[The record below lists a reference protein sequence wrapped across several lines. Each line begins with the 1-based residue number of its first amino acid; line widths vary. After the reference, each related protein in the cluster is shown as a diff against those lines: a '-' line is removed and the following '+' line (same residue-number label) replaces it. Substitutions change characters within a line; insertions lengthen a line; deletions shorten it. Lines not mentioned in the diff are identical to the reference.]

1 MIPSWRL
8 RKILLLLFMIL
19 LSLAAPSSFSA
30 QTLNSRFGK
39 NKVHYKAFQWA
50 TRETPH
56 FVIYF
61 YKGEERLAE
70 NTVNMA
76 ERAYAYLSETLH
88 HEFEQKIP
96 LIIYA
101 SSDDFQQTEVIS
113 GMLDEGIGGVTESLK
128 GRIVIPFL
136 GSYRSLNHVLVHE
149 LTHAFQFDILSG
161 GRSGLGMFSAGL
173 YVPLWFI
180 EGMAEYVSEYDNPL
194 TTMWLRDGVA
204 QDSLPEPDQVER
216 MQDIRVYRFGQS
228 LWKYLVNTHGKEMLP
243 ELLHAL
249 AEDQPWEETIQDA
262 AGTTWKEIYA
272 GWRKEIMTTCAA
284 APNSGQRPLEEQAK
298 ALVRHQKKKFA
309 LNILP
314 AMSPDGKYVAFVSDR
329 DFYRTIYLASAETG
343 KILRKLVEGE
353 RAGTFETLRYL
364 NTSLTWSPDSTHIAF
379 NAKAGGENAIYLQDI
394 QTRNITKKLTPT
406 VSSISFLAW
415 SPTHNLIAFTGTKD
429 GQEDLF
435 LIDINTEEMTQL
447 TNDLYSNRHPSW
459 SPNGALIAYSTDA
472 GRFSDLSALQ
482 FGTSDLAIY
491 DIKRR
496 ESYLLTDTPAN
507 EFTPVWSPDG
517 TALAF
522 ISDESGLCNLYVMPL
537 QVHPAARGHLRAE
550 TIRRITH
557 ANTGVVGVTE
567 DNPALTWA
575 RAADRLIFSGFSRK
589 GWDLF
594 ALDGLMQ
601 TYRDYQDEIGF
612 DDDTPTAIS
621 STPSKEAVAK
631 KDWIS
636 PLFHPDAAI
645 ETKRYSARLRPEFL
659 LFGGAASSDSLYFIG
674 YLAFGDML
682 SNQRLNI
689 AVNLT
694 EVLDES
700 DVILAYIN
708 RAHRLNYA
716 IRGVQFVADNGSFS
730 MGNDEFDISVER
742 GISADFSWPFNKFA
756 RVEFGLEGWM
766 TEGHRIVNDE
776 EQPEEEFFYAIPSL
790 AYVRDTS
797 LYTYLG
803 PLDGNRSRL
812 SIRPAIGEL
821 SFVTFMADTRQ
832 YLHLTRRSA
841 LAFRLVALSS
851 VGENAR
857 VFEVGGPLTFRGQG
871 LEDDLDDDEKNL
883 TGTNILLGNME
894 YRFPLLPVDLLRGAL
909 FADMGVGWEDDA
921 VSFDD
926 VRTAYGAGVRFPL
939 NGPFGL
945 LSLRVDV
952 SQETDFSRVG
962 PAKVLF
968 SIANDF

>member
-1 MIPSWRL
+1 MIPPRRL
-8 RKILLLLFMIL
+8 RTILLLLVLIL
-19 LSLAAPSSFSA
+19 LSLDAPAWLSA
-30 QTLNSRFGK
+30 QVLNPRFGK
-39 NKVHYKAFQWA
+39 NKVHYKAFRWA

-56 FVIYF
+56 FMIYF
-61 YKGEERLAE
+61 YTGEERLADH
-70 NTVNMA
+70 TVKMA
-76 ERAYAYLSETLH
+76 ERAYTYLSTTLN

-149 LTHAFQFDILSG
+149 LVHAFQFDILSG

-173 YVPLWFI
+173 YMPLWFV
-180 EGMAEYVSEYDNPL
+180 EGMAEYLSEYDNPL
-194 TTMWLRDGVA
+194 TAMWLRDGVA
-204 QDSLPEPDQVER
+204 QDSLPEPDQVEQ

-228 LWKYLVNTHGKEMLP
+228 LWAYLVKTHGKEMLP
-243 ELLHAL
+243 DLLYAL
-249 AEDQPWEETIQDA
+249 AEDQPWEDVIQA
-262 AGTTWKEIYA
+262 AADTTWKDIYA
-272 GWRKEIMTTCAA
+272 GWREEVMTTCAA

-298 ALVRHQKKKFA
+298 LLIEHQEKKFA

-314 AMSPDGKYVAFVSDR
+314 AISPDGKYVVFVSDR

-343 KILRKLVEGE
+343 KILRTLVEGE

-364 NTSLTWSPDSTHIAF
+364 NASLTWSPDSTQIAF
-379 NAKAGGENAIYLQDI
+379 NAKAGGENAIYLQNI
-394 QTRNITKKLTPT
+394 QTRKITKKITPM

-415 SPTHNLIAFTGTKD
+415 SPTRNQIAFTGTKD

-435 LIDINTEEMTQL
+435 LIDIGTEEMTQL
-447 TNDLYSNRHPSW
+447 TNDLYSNRHPAW
-459 SPNGALIAYSTDA
+459 SPDGTMLAYSTDA
-472 GRFSDLSALQ
+472 GRFSDLDTLQ
-482 FGTSDLAIY
+482 FGTSDVAIF
-491 DIKRR
+491 DMERG

-517 TALAF
+517 SALAF
-522 ISDESGLCNLYVMPL
+522 ISDESGLCNLYLMPL
-537 QVHPAARGHLRAE
+537 QAHPQKQGHRRAG
-550 TIRRITH
+550 IVRRITN

-575 RAADRLIFSGFSRK
+575 RTTDRLIFSGFSQK
-589 GWDLF
+589 GWDLY
-594 ALDGLMQ
+594 ACDGLMQ
-601 TYRDYQDEIGF
+601 TYRDYQAEIGF
-612 DDDTPTAIS
+612 DDETPTA
-621 STPSKEAVAK
+621 TLPPPSEITVAK
-631 KDWIS
+631 KDWNS
-636 PLFHPDAAI
+636 PLFLPDATI
-645 ETKRYSARLRPEFL
+645 ETKQYKARLRPEYL

-674 YLAFGDML
+674 HVAFGDML

-689 AVNLT
+689 SVNLT

-700 DVILAYIN
+700 DFILAYIN

-716 IRGVQFVADNGSFS
+716 IRGFQFISDTGSFS
-730 MGNDEFDISVER
+730 MGDDAFDISVER
-742 GISADFSWPFNKFA
+742 GMSADFAWPFDKFT
-756 RVEFGLEGWM
+756 RIEFALEGWM
-766 TEGHRIVNDE
+766 TEGNRIVNDE
-776 EQPEEEFFYAIPSL
+776 DGPEEEFFYAIPSL

-803 PLDGNRSRL
+803 PLDGNRTRISA
-812 SIRPAIGEL
+812 RPAIGDL
-821 SFVTFMADTRQ
+821 SFVTFTADTRQ
-832 YLHLTRRSA
+832 YFHLTRRSA
-841 LAFRLVALSS
+841 AAFRLMALSS

-894 YRFPLLPVDLLRGAL
+894 YRFPLLPVDLLRGVL

-926 VRTAYGAGVRFPL
+926 VRTAYGAGVRFPI

-945 LSLRVDV
+945 ISLRVDV